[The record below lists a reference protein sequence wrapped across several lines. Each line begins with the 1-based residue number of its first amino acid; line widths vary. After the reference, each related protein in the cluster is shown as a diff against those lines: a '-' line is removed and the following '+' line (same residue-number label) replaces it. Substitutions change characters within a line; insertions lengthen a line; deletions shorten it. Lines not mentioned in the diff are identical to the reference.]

1 MVDAGTSISFP
12 CVSITVL
19 VLPLAKALKAQYA
32 LRVMPMQSRM
42 IAALRASLK
51 ERMEAEPEAS
61 VFMANASLNAIDIR
75 VKNNTTFILFTALNY
90 R

>member
-51 ERMEAEPEAS
+51 ERMEAEPEAKR
-61 VFMANASLNAIDIR
+61 FHGKRLLKRN
-75 VKNNTTFILFTALNY
+75 
-90 R
+90 